1 MTNKLLKI
9 QIPSSK
15 LINQI
20 ITYDVG
26 VEEEVFVGGE
36 LGLEGVE
43 LILGT
48 GAADYG
54 VAPLGHLYRQRSPQP
69 FAHSRYHYNPR
80 RRDAASSSLADHV
93 HLSQPLSLGF

>member
-1 MTNKLLKI
+1 MKTH
-9 QIPSSK
+9 
-15 LINQI
+15 
-20 ITYDVG
+20 DVG

-54 VAPLGHLYRQRSPQP
+54 VAPLRHLHRQRSPQP
-69 FAHSRYHYNPR
+69 FAHSRYDYDPR
-80 RRDAASSSLADHV
+80 RRHASSASLARHVHPSLHFLLCLSVSAASGLFLSSL
-93 HLSQPLSLGF
+93 